1 MASGGAGFPP
11 YPMDPTPPPGAP
23 YSNIPDNNREYQPY
37 VPQDYT
43 GYPPP
48 PPGPPR
54 GLSTGPPPPGPPGPP
69 PPPGPPGP
77 PPAGGPRPPD
87 NVSNPVHN
95 LGSRS
100 LDEGASDRTGRL
112 GGSFHEV
119 STDSVIVLDSS
130 DDEHPAKSV
139 NFGPLSPKSS
149 MTMKRHRAEA
159 KAKEEK
165 ERQEQEAH
173 DMLQGLVISDKPRS
187 KPRDYWQSLSDDE
200 SYFSRRRRHRGDDS
214 SSDEAVEVLPDRF
227 DKHGKPLDRRSRS
240 RDWTSRSGE
249 FERKPKH
256 KDDWDIKGAW
266 QVGGTDNEAVEQIV
280 RGVTGALEGKGGW
293 LGILGNVLGGLHQPE
308 EREAIDDGHG
318 RRRRRRHRY

>member
-1 MASGGAGFPP
+1 
-11 YPMDPTPPPGAP
+11 MDPTPPPGNP
-23 YSNIPDNNREYQPY
+23 YTNIPDHNREYQPY

-87 NVSNPVHN
+87 NVSNPVHD

-100 LDEGASDRTGRL
+100 LDEGASDRTGRV
-112 GGSFHEV
+112 GGSIQEKN
-119 STDSVIVLDSS
+119 TDLGTASLDSS
-130 DDEHPAKSV
+130 DEGQPAKSV
-139 NFGPLSPKSS
+139 VFGPLSPKSS

-165 ERQEQEAH
+165 ERKEQEEH
-173 DMLQGLVISDKPRS
+173 DMLQGLVPAKPRP
-187 KPRDYWQSLSDDE
+187 KPDAALSLSDDE
-200 SYFSRRRRHRGDDS
+200 SYFTRRRRHWDDDS
-214 SSDEAVEVLPDRF
+214 SSDEPVEVLPDRF
-227 DKHGKPLDRRSRS
+227 DKDGRPLNERSTRK
-240 RDWTSRSGE
+240 RGWTSRKGD
-249 FERKPKH
+249 FEYKPKRR
-256 KDDWDIKGAW
+256 DDWDIKGAW
-266 QVGGTDNEAVEQIV
+266 QVAGTDGEAVDQIV

-293 LGILGNVLGGLHQPE
+293 LGILGNVLGGLQQLEP
-308 EREAIDDGHG
+308 REAIDEGHHG
-318 RRRRRRHRY
+318 ERRRRRRHRD